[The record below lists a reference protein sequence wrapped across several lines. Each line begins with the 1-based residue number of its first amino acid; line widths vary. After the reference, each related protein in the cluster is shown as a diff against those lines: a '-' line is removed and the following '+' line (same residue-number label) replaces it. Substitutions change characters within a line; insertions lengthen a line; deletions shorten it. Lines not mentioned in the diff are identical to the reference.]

1 MMSKKTILVTGV
13 AGFIGS
19 NLCLKL
25 FESNENV
32 HIIGIDNM
40 TAAPGSGRPVPAPAP
55 LRERRCR
62 RGAA

>member
-1 MMSKKTILVTGV
+1 MMKEKTILVTGA

-25 FESNENV
+25 FEKNENV

-40 TAAPGSGRPVPAPAP
+40 LS
-55 LRERRCR
+55 LIHISS
-62 RGAA
+62 